1 MHSSENKARTAGS
14 KQTSKIKAQDAQ
26 HSGGNIMSTSTN
38 VTVSTERRNTLVGG
52 ALLVA
57 IGLLVLLAQNIKTE
71 SLGLLFLPALGGLFL
86 VAGIVGR
93 QVGFLIPGG
102 ILTGI
107 GLGAILTQNPQIA
120 VTDSAQGG
128 VFFMGFALGWFLIT
142 VLSKVFTHDTQWWAL
157 IPGTIMALIGGALML
172 GGAALN
178 VLEFAG
184 RWWPLILVA
193 LGLVIIVRRK

>member
-1 MHSSENKARTAGS
+1 MSS
-14 KQTSKIKAQDAQ
+14 
-26 HSGGNIMSTSTN
+26 STN
-38 VTVSTERRNTLVGG
+38 VTHSSDRRGALVGG
-52 ALLVA
+52 ALLIA

-71 SLGLLFLPALGGLFL
+71 ALGLLFLPALGGLFL

-93 QVGFLIPGG
+93 QAGLIIPGG

-107 GLGAILTQNPQIA
+107 GLGAIFTQNPA
-120 VTDSAQGG
+120 LAATPTAQGG
-128 VFFMGFALGWFLIT
+128 VFFIGFAVGWFLIT
-142 VLSKVFTHDTQWWAL
+142 VLSKLFTHDTQWWPL
-157 IPGTIMALIGGALML
+157 IPGAIMALIGGALML

-193 LGLVIIVRRK
+193 LGLIIIARRR

>member
-1 MHSSENKARTAGS
+1 
-14 KQTSKIKAQDAQ
+14 
-26 HSGGNIMSTSTN
+26 MSPSTN
-38 VTVSTERRNTLVGG
+38 TTHSTERRNTMVGG

-57 IGLLVLLAQNIKTE
+57 IGLLVLLAQNIKVE

-86 VAGIVGR
+86 IAGIVGR
-93 QVGFLIPGG
+93 QVGFIIPGG

-107 GLGAILTQNPQIA
+107 GLGTIFTQNPQLA
-120 VTDSAQGG
+120 VNDSAQGG
-128 VFFMGFALGWFLIT
+128 VFFIGFALGWLLIP
-142 VLSKVFTHDTQWWAL
+142 VLSKLFTSETQWWPL
-157 IPGTIMALIGGALML
+157 IPGTIMALIGGGLML

-193 LGLVIIVRRK
+193 LGLIIIVRRK

>member
-1 MHSSENKARTAGS
+1 
-14 KQTSKIKAQDAQ
+14 
-26 HSGGNIMSTSTN
+26 MSTSTN
-38 VTVSTERRNTLVGG
+38 VTSSAERRNTMIGG

-57 IGLLVLLAQNIKTE
+57 IGLLVLLVQNVQAET
-71 SLGLLFLPALGGLFL
+71 LGLLFLPALGGLFL
-86 VAGIVGR
+86 IAGIIGR
-93 QVGFLIPGG
+93 QVGFIIPGG

-107 GLGAILTQNPQIA
+107 GLGVIFTQNPQIA
-120 VTDSAQGG
+120 VTDTAQGG
-128 VFFMGFALGWFLIT
+128 VFFLGFALGWLLIT
-142 VLSKVFTHDTQWWAL
+142 VLSKLFTSETQWWAL
-157 IPGTIMALIGGALML
+157 IPGAIMALIGGGLML

>member
-1 MHSSENKARTAGS
+1 
-14 KQTSKIKAQDAQ
+14 
-26 HSGGNIMSTSTN
+26 MSPSTN
-38 VTVSTERRNTLVGG
+38 TTHSTERRNTMVGG

-57 IGLLVLLAQNIKTE
+57 IGLLVLLAQNIKVE

-86 VAGIVGR
+86 IAGIVGR
-93 QVGFLIPGG
+93 QVGFIIPGG

-107 GLGAILTQNPQIA
+107 GLGAILTQNPQFA
-120 VTDSAQGG
+120 VNDSAQGG
-128 VFFMGFALGWFLIT
+128 VFFIGFALGWLLIP
-142 VLSKVFTHDTQWWAL
+142 VLSKLFTSETQWWPL
-157 IPGTIMALIGGALML
+157 IPGTIMALIGGGLML

-193 LGLVIIVRRK
+193 LGLIIIVRRK

>member
-1 MHSSENKARTAGS
+1 ML
-14 KQTSKIKAQDAQ
+14 
-26 HSGGNIMSTSTN
+26 TSTN
-38 VTVSTERRNTLVGG
+38 VTHSADRRNTMVGG

-57 IGLLVLLAQNIKTE
+57 IGLLVLLVQNVQAET
-71 SLGLLFLPALGGLFL
+71 LGLLFLPALGGLFL
-86 VAGIVGR
+86 IAGIIGR
-93 QVGFLIPGG
+93 QVGFIIPGG

-107 GLGAILTQNPQIA
+107 GLGVIFTQNAQIA
-120 VTDSAQGG
+120 VTETAQGG
-128 VFFMGFALGWFLIT
+128 VFFIGFALGWLLIT
-142 VLSKVFTHDTQWWAL
+142 VLSKLFTSETQWWAL
-157 IPGTIMALIGGALML
+157 IPGAIMALIGGGLML

>member
-1 MHSSENKARTAGS
+1 
-14 KQTSKIKAQDAQ
+14 
-26 HSGGNIMSTSTN
+26 MSTSTN
-38 VTVSTERRNTLVGG
+38 VTVSAERRNTMIGG

-57 IGLLVLLAQNIKTE
+57 IGLLVLLVQNVKTE

-86 VAGIVGR
+86 IAGIIGR
-93 QVGFLIPGG
+93 QVGFIIPGG

-107 GLGAILTQNPQIA
+107 GLGVVLTQNPQIA
-120 VTDSAQGG
+120 VTDTAQGG
-128 VFFMGFALGWFLIT
+128 VFFLGFALGWFLIT

-193 LGLVIIVRRK
+193 LGLIIIVQRK

>member
-1 MHSSENKARTAGS
+1 
-14 KQTSKIKAQDAQ
+14 
-26 HSGGNIMSTSTN
+26 MSTSTN
-38 VTVSTERRNTLVGG
+38 VTNSAERRNAMVGG

-57 IGLLVLLAQNIKTE
+57 IGLLVLLVQNVQAETL
-71 SLGLLFLPALGGLFL
+71 SLLFLPALGGLFL
-86 VAGIVGR
+86 IAGIIGR
-93 QVGFLIPGG
+93 QVGFIIPGG

-107 GLGAILTQNPQIA
+107 GLGVIFTQNAQIA
-120 VTDSAQGG
+120 ITETAQGG
-128 VFFMGFALGWFLIT
+128 VFFIGFALGWLLIT
-142 VLSKVFTHDTQWWAL
+142 VLSKLFTSETQWWAL
-157 IPGTIMALIGGALML
+157 IPGAIMALIGGGLML

>member
-1 MHSSENKARTAGS
+1 
-14 KQTSKIKAQDAQ
+14 
-26 HSGGNIMSTSTN
+26 MSTSTN
-38 VTVSTERRNTLVGG
+38 TTPSSDRRETMIGG

-57 IGLLVLLAQNIKTE
+57 IGLLVLLAQNVKVE

-86 VAGIVGR
+86 IAGIIGR

-107 GLGAILTQNPQIA
+107 GLGTLLQQSSTVAGN
-120 VTDSAQGG
+120 SNAQGG
-128 VFFMGFALGWFLIT
+128 VFFIGFALGWFLIT
-142 VLSKVFTHDTQWWAL
+142 GLSKLFTSETQWWAL
-157 IPGTIMALIGGALML
+157 IPGTIMALIGGGLML

-184 RWWPLILVA
+184 RWWPLILVG
-193 LGLVIIVRRK
+193 LGLIIIMRRKSV

>member
-1 MHSSENKARTAGS
+1 
-14 KQTSKIKAQDAQ
+14 
-26 HSGGNIMSTSTN
+26 MSTSPNTTPSAN
-38 VTVSTERRNTLVGG
+38 RREAMVGG

-57 IGLLVLLAQNIKTE
+57 IGVLVLLAQNIKVE

-93 QVGFLIPGG
+93 QVGFIIPGG

-107 GLGAILTQNPQIA
+107 GLGVIFTQNPQIA
-120 VTDSAQGG
+120 VTDTAQGG
-128 VFFMGFALGWFLIT
+128 VFFLGFALGWLLIT
-142 VLSKVFTHDTQWWAL
+142 VLSKLFTSETQWWAL
-157 IPGTIMALIGGALML
+157 IPGAIMALIGGGLML

>member
-1 MHSSENKARTAGS
+1 
-14 KQTSKIKAQDAQ
+14 
-26 HSGGNIMSTSTN
+26 MSTSTN

-57 IGLLVLLAQNIKTE
+57 IGLLVLLAQNVKTE

-86 VAGIVGR
+86 IAGIVGR
-93 QVGFLIPGG
+93 QVGFIIPGG

-107 GLGAILTQNPQIA
+107 GLGVIFTQNSQIA
-120 VTDSAQGG
+120 VTETAQGG
-128 VFFMGFALGWFLIT
+128 VFFLGFALGWFLIT
-142 VLSKVFTHDTQWWAL
+142 VLSKLFTPETQWWAL
-157 IPGTIMALIGGALML
+157 IPGAIMALIGGGLML

-184 RWWPLILVA
+184 RWWPLILVG

>member
-1 MHSSENKARTAGS
+1 
-14 KQTSKIKAQDAQ
+14 
-26 HSGGNIMSTSTN
+26 MSTSTN
-38 VTVSTERRNTLVGG
+38 VTVSTERRHTLVGG

-57 IGLLVLLAQNIKTE
+57 IGLLVLLAQNVKTE

-86 VAGIVGR
+86 IAGIVGR
-93 QVGFLIPGG
+93 QVGFIIPGG

-107 GLGAILTQNPQIA
+107 GLGVIFTQNSQIA
-120 VTDSAQGG
+120 VTETAQGG
-128 VFFMGFALGWFLIT
+128 VFFLGFALGWFLIT
-142 VLSKVFTHDTQWWAL
+142 VLSKLFTPETQWWAL
-157 IPGTIMALIGGALML
+157 IPGAIMALIGGGLML

-184 RWWPLILVA
+184 RWWPLILVG

>member
-1 MHSSENKARTAGS
+1 
-14 KQTSKIKAQDAQ
+14 
-26 HSGGNIMSTSTN
+26 MSTSTN
-38 VTVSTERRNTLVGG
+38 VTPSSERREAVIGG
-52 ALLVA
+52 TLLVA
-57 IGLLVLLAQNIKTE
+57 IGLLVLLVQNIKTE

-86 VAGIVGR
+86 VAGILGR
-93 QVGFLIPGG
+93 QVGFIIPGG

-107 GLGAILTQNPQIA
+107 GMGVVLTQNPALA
-120 VTDSAQGG
+120 VTDTAQGG
-128 VFFMGFALGWFLIT
+128 VFFLGFALGWFLIT
-142 VLSKVFTHDTQWWAL
+142 VLSRVFTRDPQWWAL

-172 GGAALN
+172 GGTALN

>member
-1 MHSSENKARTAGS
+1 
-14 KQTSKIKAQDAQ
+14 
-26 HSGGNIMSTSTN
+26 MSPSTN
-38 VTVSTERRNTLVGG
+38 TTHSANRREAMIGGTL
-52 ALLVA
+52 LIA
-57 IGLLVLLAQNIKTE
+57 IGMLVLLAQNIKVE

-86 VAGIVGR
+86 VAGIIGR
-93 QVGFLIPGG
+93 QVGFIIPGG

-107 GLGAILTQNPQIA
+107 GLGTILTQNPQFA
-120 VTDSAQGG
+120 VNDSAQGG
-128 VFFMGFALGWFLIT
+128 VFFIGFALGWLLIA
-142 VLSKVFTHDTQWWAL
+142 VLSKLFTSEMQWWAL
-157 IPGTIMALIGGALML
+157 IPGAIMALIGGGLML

>member
-1 MHSSENKARTAGS
+1 
-14 KQTSKIKAQDAQ
+14 
-26 HSGGNIMSTSTN
+26 MSTSTN
-38 VTVSTERRNTLVGG
+38 VTHPADRRSALVGG

-57 IGLLVLLAQNIKTE
+57 IGLLVLLVQNVQAET
-71 SLGLLFLPALGGLFL
+71 LGFLFLPALGGLFL

-93 QVGFLIPGG
+93 QAGFIIPGG

-107 GLGAILTQNPQIA
+107 GLGAIFTQSPQLA
-120 VTDSAQGG
+120 ANETAQGG
-128 VFFMGFALGWFLIT
+128 VFFLGFALGWFLIT
-142 VLSKVFTHDTQWWAL
+142 VLSLLFTHHTQWWPL

-178 VLEFAG
+178 VLEFAS

-193 LGLVIIVRRK
+193 LGLVIIAQRK

>member
-1 MHSSENKARTAGS
+1 
-14 KQTSKIKAQDAQ
+14 
-26 HSGGNIMSTSTN
+26 MSTSPNT
-38 VTVSTERRNTLVGG
+38 THSSDRRETMIGG
-52 ALLVA
+52 ALLIA
-57 IGLLVLLAQNIKTE
+57 IGLLVLLAQNIKIE

-107 GLGAILTQNPQIA
+107 GLGVIFTQSPQFA
-120 VTDSAQGG
+120 SPETTQGG
-128 VFFMGFALGWFLIT
+128 VFFMGFALGWLLIT
-142 VLSKVFTHDTQWWAL
+142 VLSKLFTSETQWWAL
-157 IPGTIMALIGGALML
+157 IPGAIMALIGGGLML

-184 RWWPLILVA
+184 RWWPLILVG
-193 LGLVIIVRRK
+193 LGLVIIIRRK